1 MLKNNKAHGPDNIP
15 AEALKADIET
25 SFQMLY
31 ELFGKIWEEEE
42 VPLEWKEG
50 HRVRLP
56 KKGNLS
62 ICDNYRGIMLLSV
75 PGKVL
80 NRVML
85 NRLKN
90 AIDEKLRDNQ
100 AGFRHNR
107 SCADQIATLR
117 IILEQS
123 QEFNSS
129 LYSVFVDFPKPLTA

>member
-1 MLKNNKAHGPDNIP
+1 MLKNNKAQGPDNIP

-25 SFQMLY
+25 SSQMLY
-31 ELFGKIWEEEE
+31 ELFGNIREEEE

-50 HRVRLP
+50 HRVELP

-62 ICDNYRGIMLLSV
+62 ICDNYRGIMLLAV

-80 NRVML
+80 NRVMS

-90 AIDEKLRDNQ
+90 AIDEKLHDNQ
-100 AGFRHNR
+100 AGFRQNR
-107 SCADQIATLR
+107 SCADQIATFR
-117 IILEQS
+117 IIIEQS

-129 LYSVFVDFPKPLTA
+129 LYLTLPKPLTA